1 MEYNTKRGKLI
12 IPEYGRNVQKMVQHC
27 LTIED
32 REERNICAKSIVKLM
47 GQLNNQFK
55 DTDDF
60 QNTLWTHLYIIADF
74 KLDVDSPYEIPKIEE
89 LKTSPK
95 KVEYPSSKVKYR
107 HYGKSLEAMVDKIK
121 DYEEGEEKDYY
132 VKNLAELMKRSYMKW
147 NRDNVKDEIIFR
159 QLLEISDNKITIP
172 EGLVLNVKLDSE
184 DIAVSSNNKKR
195 KSNNNNYSNKKKKRK

>member
-1 MEYNTKRGKLI
+1 MEYNTTRGKLI

>member
-1 MEYNTKRGKLI
+1 MEYNTSRGKLI

-55 DTDDF
+55 DADDF
-60 QNTLWTHLYIIADF
+60 QHTLWTHLYIIADF

-89 LKTSPK
+89 LNTSPK
-95 KVEYPSSKVKYR
+95 KVGYPNSKVKYR
-107 HYGKSLEAMVDKIK
+107 HYGKSLEAMVNKIK
-121 DYEEGEEKDYY
+121 EYEEGEEKDYY

-159 QLLEISDNKITIP
+159 QLIEISDNKIKIP

-184 DIAVSSNNKKR
+184 DMAVSSNNKKR
-195 KSNNNNYSNKKKKRK
+195 KSNNYSNKKKKRK